1 MEGIKYIGE
10 GEFSVSL
17 ERLTTLLEAQI
28 IVLRTK
34 GDRVGDALDRAF
46 NAHGV
51 ASYTV
56 ANSLVAGLI
65 DATEGE

>member
-17 ERLTTLLEAQI
+17 DRLTTLLEAQI

-56 ANSLVAGLI
+56 AESIVADII
-65 DATEGE
+65 DNTSNE